1 MHENMV
7 YNKNLFKHRHCQFQ
21 GHPHQTQQQ
30 TERNQ
35 QLSPAQSKCTLCM
48 CIHKE
53 VTWIL
58 YIWPYRTS
66 SWQGCKPERTQRW
79 KGSTI
84 SSCND
89 WWTYGPHQTYFEW
102 LLSTAK
108 CSHCA
113 CRTGTVRSGSTAPL
127 VFSYFKS
134 SRIKC
139 SAQQT
144 SI

>member
-1 MHENMV
+1 MV
-7 YNKNLFKHRHCQFQ
+7 YNKNLFKHRHCQFH
-21 GHPHQTQQQ
+21 GHKHHHHQTQQQ

-35 QLSPAQSKCTLCM
+35 QLSPAQSKRTLCM

-53 VTWIL
+53 VMWIL
-58 YIWPYRTS
+58 YIWPYCTG
-66 SWQGCKPERTQRW
+66 SWRGCKPERTRRW

-89 WWTYGPHQTYFEW
+89 WWTYGPPQIYFER

-108 CSHCA
+108 CSPCA
-113 CRTGTVRSGSTAPL
+113 CYTGTVRSVSTAPL
-127 VFSYFKS
+127 LKS
-134 SRIKC
+134 GRIKC